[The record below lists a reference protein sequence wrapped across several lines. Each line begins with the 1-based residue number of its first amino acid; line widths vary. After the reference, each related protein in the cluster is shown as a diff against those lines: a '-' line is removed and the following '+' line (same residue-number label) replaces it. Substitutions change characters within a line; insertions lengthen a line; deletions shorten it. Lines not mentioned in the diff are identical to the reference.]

1 MKNTKTINIPGAVYV
16 MLATEA
22 ATRCV
27 KAGCPIDDTI
37 DSICKIE
44 KELIS
49 KGFLLCQKS

>member
-1 MKNTKTINIPGAVYV
+1 MKDTKAINIPGAVYV

-22 ATRCV
+22 ATRCA
-27 KAGCPIDDTI
+27 KAGCSIEDTI

-44 KELIS
+44 KELTG

>member
-1 MKNTKTINIPGAVYV
+1 MKDTKVINIPGAVYV

-27 KAGCPIDDTI
+27 KAGCSIDDTI
-37 DSICKIE
+37 DSIRKIE
-44 KELIS
+44 KELTG

>member
-1 MKNTKTINIPGAVYV
+1 MKDTKTIHIPGAVYV

-27 KAGCPIDDTI
+27 KADCSIDDTI

-44 KELIS
+44 KELTD

>member
-1 MKNTKTINIPGAVYV
+1 MKNTKAINIPGAVYV
-16 MLATEA
+16 VLATEA

-27 KAGCPIDDTI
+27 KAGCSIEDTI

-44 KELIS
+44 KELTD

>member
-1 MKNTKTINIPGAVYV
+1 MKDTKAINIPGAVYV

-27 KAGCPIDDTI
+27 KAGCSIDDAV
-37 DSICKIE
+37 DSIREIE
-44 KELIS
+44 KELTS

>member
-1 MKNTKTINIPGAVYV
+1 MKNIIIPSNLYI
-16 MLATEA
+16 MFTDEA

-27 KAGCPIDDTI
+27 KAGCSIDDTV
-37 DSICKIE
+37 DSICEIE

>member
-1 MKNTKTINIPGAVYV
+1 MKDTKTINIPGAVYV

-27 KAGCPIDDTI
+27 KAGCSIDDTV
-37 DSICKIE
+37 DSICEIE
-44 KELIS
+44 KELTS

>member
-1 MKNTKTINIPGAVYV
+1 MKDTKTINIPGAVYV
-16 MLATEA
+16 MLATEV

-27 KAGCPIDDTI
+27 KAGCSIDDTV

-44 KELIS
+44 KELTS

>member
-1 MKNTKTINIPGAVYV
+1 MKNIKPINIPGAVYV

-27 KAGCPIDDTI
+27 KAGCSIDDTV
-37 DSICKIE
+37 DSIYKIE

>member
-1 MKNTKTINIPGAVYV
+1 MKDTKAINIPGAVYV

-27 KAGCPIDDTI
+27 KAGCSIDDTI

-44 KELIS
+44 KELTS

>member
-1 MKNTKTINIPGAVYV
+1 MKDTKAINIPGAVYV

-27 KAGCPIDDTI
+27 KAGCSIDDAV
-37 DSICKIE
+37 DSIRDIA
-44 KELIS
+44 KELTS

>member
-27 KAGCPIDDTI
+27 RAGCSIEDTI

-44 KELIS
+44 KELTS